1 MFCVFLGL
9 LRDITV
15 VLQYS
20 HVQRADEAQGVVN
33 MYLITDTFGT
43 SQRAWS
49 RTEAMAWLSKCSDT
63 AWVHD
68 CFGRL
73 VATRI
78 VEA

>member
-1 MFCVFLGL
+1 
-9 LRDITV
+9 
-15 VLQYS
+15 
-20 HVQRADEAQGVVN
+20 

-43 SQRAWS
+43 RQRAWS
-49 RTEAMAWLSKCSDT
+49 RTEALAWLSKCSDT

-73 VATRI
+73 LATRT